1 MGLKSTTELL
11 ALVCSFVLV
20 QVASAAPSIDPC
32 DLPKELQAVVARKY
46 PGSEVV
52 KISDLNED
60 DKSFFRK
67 DHGDA
72 CPGAAMVDFYGDS
85 RPTFAM
91 ALLTK
96 NEQRDEY
103 KTKLVLAHRSSTAW
117 EISVLGA
124 TGGPAPVVWSEG
136 PGVYKDVYGRKELHA
151 SHAVIVFCG
160 YESWAIV
167 YAWTNNNV
175 DKVWIRD

>member
-1 MGLKSTTELL
+1 
-11 ALVCSFVLV
+11 
-20 QVASAAPSIDPC
+20 
-32 DLPKELQAVVARKY
+32 LQAVVAKKY
-46 PGSEVV
+46 PGSGVV
-52 KISDLNED
+52 KVSDLEED
-60 DKSFFRK
+60 DRSFFRD

-72 CPGAAMVDFYGDS
+72 CPGLANVDFYGDG
-85 RPTFAM
+85 RPTVAM

-96 NEQRDEY
+96 NEQRDKY
-103 KTKLVLAHRSSTAW
+103 KTKLMLAHRSSTAW

-124 TGGPAPVVWSEG
+124 TAGPVPVVWSEG
-136 PGVYKDVYGRKELHA
+136 SGVYKDVYGRKELHA

-167 YAWTNNNV
+167 YAWTNNKV

>member
-1 MGLKSTTELL
+1 MAK
-11 ALVCSFVLV
+11 
-20 QVASAAPSIDPC
+20 
-32 DLPKELQAVVARKY
+32 KY
-46 PGSEVV
+46 PGSGVV
-52 KISDLNED
+52 KVSDLEED
-60 DKSFFRK
+60 DRSFFRD

-72 CPGAAMVDFYGDS
+72 CPGLANVDFYGDG
-85 RPTFAM
+85 RPTVAM

-96 NEQRDEY
+96 NEQRDKY
-103 KTKLVLAHRSSTAW
+103 KTKLMLAHRSSTAW

-124 TGGPAPVVWSEG
+124 TAGPVPVVWSEG
-136 PGVYKDVYGRKELHA
+136 SGVYKDVYGRKELHA

-167 YAWTNNNV
+167 YAWTNNKV

>member
-1 MGLKSTTELL
+1 
-11 ALVCSFVLV
+11 
-20 QVASAAPSIDPC
+20 VA
-32 DLPKELQAVVARKY
+32 KKY
-46 PGSEVV
+46 PGSGVV
-52 KISDLNED
+52 KVSDLEED
-60 DKSFFRK
+60 DRSFFRD

-72 CPGAAMVDFYGDS
+72 CPGLANVDFYGDG
-85 RPTFAM
+85 RPTVAM

-96 NEQRDEY
+96 NEQRDKY
-103 KTKLVLAHRSSTAW
+103 KTKLMLAHRSSTAW

-124 TGGPAPVVWSEG
+124 TAGPVPVVWSEG
-136 PGVYKDVYGRKELHA
+136 SGVYKDVYGRKELHA

-167 YAWTNNNV
+167 YAWTNNKV